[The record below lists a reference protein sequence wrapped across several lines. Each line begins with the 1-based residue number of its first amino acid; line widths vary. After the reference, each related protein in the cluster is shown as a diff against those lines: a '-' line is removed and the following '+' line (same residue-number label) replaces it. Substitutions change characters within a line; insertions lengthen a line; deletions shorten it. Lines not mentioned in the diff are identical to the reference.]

1 MTQIMEPGYEICHC
15 TKVTFGDVEDALQQ
29 LPHFDDVLQA
39 FDDVQKITHCSTGC
53 GKCHNKILDAIS
65 AIMMR

>member
-15 TKVTFGDVEDALQQ
+15 KKVTFGDVEDALQQ

-39 FDDVQKITHCSTGC
+39 FDDVQKITPCSTGC
-53 GKCHNKILDAIS
+53 GKCHDKILDAIS
-65 AIMMR
+65 AIMMH

>member
-15 TKVTFGDVEDALQQ
+15 KKVTFGDVEDALQQ
-29 LPHFDDVLQA
+29 LPH